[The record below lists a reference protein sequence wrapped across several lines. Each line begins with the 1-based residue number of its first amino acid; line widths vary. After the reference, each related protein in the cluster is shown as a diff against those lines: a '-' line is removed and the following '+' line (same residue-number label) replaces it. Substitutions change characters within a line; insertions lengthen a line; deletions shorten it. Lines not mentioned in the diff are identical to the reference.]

1 MDHRKAPNPHPGRRV
16 RPERPF
22 VGRGLRD
29 AWAHF
34 TTELLAG
41 IQVHYPMA
49 TMAVNQVMILIDA
62 EGTTVAELARR
73 AGIAKQSMAESVANL
88 EAWGLVER
96 VPHPGDRRA
105 RLVRLTAEGWDAV
118 RVGFG
123 VATAIERRWV
133 RLLGTPAVHE
143 LAVLLE
149 RLVERLDEGGGSEV
163 T

>member
-1 MDHRKAPNPHPGRRV
+1 MRPG
-16 RPERPF
+16 RPF
-22 VGRGLRD
+22 VGPGLRD

-41 IQVHYPMA
+41 TQMHYPMA
-49 TMAVNQVMILIDA
+49 TMAVNQVMMLIDA
-62 EGTTVAELARR
+62 DGTTVAELARR
-73 AGIAKQSMAESVANL
+73 AGIAKQSMAESVAHL

-123 VATAIERRWV
+123 VATAIERRWA
-133 RLLGTPAVHE
+133 RLLGAPAVHE

-149 RLVERLDEGGGSEV
+149 RLVERLDEDRGSER